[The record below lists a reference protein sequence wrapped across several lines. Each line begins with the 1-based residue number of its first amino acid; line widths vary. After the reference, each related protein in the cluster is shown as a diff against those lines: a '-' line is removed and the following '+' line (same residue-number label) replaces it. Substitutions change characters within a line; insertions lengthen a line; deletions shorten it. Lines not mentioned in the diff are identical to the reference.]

1 MHWTR
6 LASGTIALS
15 ASIATAPAAANDAAK
30 QREAFRAAHTVAERG
45 DWTEAEKHASVLES
59 YVLWPD
65 LRATYLRT
73 QLDSADAEVR
83 GYLDR
88 FGRLKP
94 ARELRYR
101 YALHLGAEE
110 RFEDFLDLYEQNYA
124 TLGEPTLDC
133 LAAVAQNRLGDRRS
147 AIEMGKDLWLTGRNQ
162 VKQCDALFGDLRK
175 SGTLDKDLYS
185 ARFKLAIEA
194 REFGLAR
201 YLARSIDGDT
211 LAEANRWLRAHNDP
225 ETFLARADVS
235 LRTETYRGQLAHAAR
250 RLGYREPLRAMAH
263 WRRLSQDIAF
273 SPDQDADIRQY
284 AALWAARRRLP
295 EARELLDALP
305 PAAVNR
311 EVRRW
316 TIRVALREQDWRRVL
331 EDIAAL
337 VEDESTREEWRYWA
351 GIAHEHLG
359 EEAQSTR
366 ILTEL
371 AEERSY
377 YGFLAADHLGTDYA
391 FAPSPVAA
399 DERTIRDLDA
409 RADIR
414 RARELF
420 HVGLEGRARSEW
432 DEAIRDLSV
441 DEKTQAA
448 VLAHR
453 WNWHSRAI
461 ATAAAVGE
469 YDDLDVRYPLPHREA
484 FRRSSGSAGVRES
497 WAYGIARSESLFMRD
512 VRSSAGA
519 IGIMQ
524 LMPSTGRDTARSL
537 RYPYQ
542 GRATLT
548 DPSSNIRLGTEYLAS
563 MHERFDQHPVLAT
576 AAYNAGPHRVANW
589 LQDGPADARI
599 WVETIPFNETRSY
612 VRRVL
617 AADVIFHWRLTGKVK
632 RLTNS
637 LPRIASSTTP

>member
-1 MHWTR
+1 MHRTHF
-6 LASGTIALS
+6 ACGVIALS
-15 ASIATAPAAANDAAK
+15 ACIVAPRNAASDAME
-30 QREAFRAAHTVAERG
+30 QRDAFRAAHTVAELG

-73 QLDSADAEVR
+73 QLDSAEADVR

-110 RFEDFLDLYEQNYA
+110 RFEDFLALYQENYA

-133 LAAVAQNRLGDRRS
+133 LAAVARNRLGDRG
-147 AIEMGKDLWLTGRNQ
+147 AAFEMGKDLWLTGRNQ
-162 VKQCDALFGDLRK
+162 VKQCDALFGDLRE
-175 SGTLDKDLYS
+175 SGALDKDLYA

-201 YLARSIDGDT
+201 YLARSINEDT
-211 LAEANRWLRAHNDP
+211 LAEANRWLRANNDP
-225 ETFLARADVS
+225 ETFLARADISV
-235 LRTETYRGQLAHAAR
+235 RDAVYREQLAHAAR

-263 WRRLSQDIAF
+263 WRRLSQDLQF
-273 SPDQDADIRQY
+273 SSESDADLRRY

-305 PAAVNR
+305 PLAVNR

-331 EDIAAL
+331 DDISAL
-337 VEDESTREEWRYWA
+337 EEDEAKREEWRYWR
-351 GIAHEHLG
+351 GIAHGHLG
-359 EEAQSTR
+359 EQAQSM
-366 ILTEL
+366 LVLSEL
-371 AEERSY
+371 AQERSY
-377 YGFLAADHLGTDYA
+377 HGFLAADHLETDYA
-391 FAPSPVAA
+391 LAPSPVTA
-399 DERTIRDLDA
+399 DEQTIRELDA
-409 RADIR
+409 RIDIQ

-432 DEAIRDLSV
+432 DEAIRNLSAN
-441 DEKTQAA
+441 EKTQAA

-524 LMPSTGRDTARSL
+524 LMPGTGRDTARSL

-548 DPSSNIRLGTEYLAS
+548 DPSSNIRLGTEYLAT
-563 MHERFDQHPVLAT
+563 MHERFDRHPVLAT
-576 AAYNAGPHRVANW
+576 AAYNAGPQRVTNW

-632 RLTNS
+632 RLTSS
-637 LPRIASSTTP
+637 LPRIAPSAP